1 MNIVITGCSK
11 GIGLE
16 LVKIWSK
23 NHMVYGISRNREK
36 LESLSL
42 SLSNPGNFK
51 FLAKD
56 VVNID
61 KDDINSFIRYSD
73 GTIKYPIEM
82 THNID
87 EIKNYA
93 KGEVYGLKGF
103 NNLNKVDNREFNN
116 FIGEIKK
123 D

>member
-36 LESLSL
+36 LESLRA
-42 SLSNPGNFK
+42 SLSNPANFK
-51 FLAKD
+51 FLSKD

-61 KDDINSFIRYSD
+61 HDDIKDFI
-73 GTIKYPIEM
+73 
-82 THNID
+82 
-87 EIKNYA
+87 
-93 KGEVYGLKGF
+93 
-103 NNLNKVDNREFNN
+103 KV
-116 FIGEIKK
+116 K
-123 D
+123 